1 MDILRKPVIGITCN
15 TLLAEGTVLPGMIRA
30 FANTDYIDAV
40 TKAGGIPILLPP
52 VASPAVISE
61 QVAAVDGLIMSGG
74 PDVDPQLYGE
84 EPLEKLGCVNHV
96 RDEYELLVVKA
107 AAQLKKPILGICRGV
122 QIINVAYGGTL
133 YQDISQIE
141 GTSIK
146 HFQAVTQRDAL
157 WHTVTIKPASTL
169 ASIIGEDNIL
179 VNSFHHQALK
189 TAAPGFNITAYSKD
203 GVIEAIELSGDHF
216 VLGVQWHPEMIAKK
230 YPAMLALFEALVK
243 HASL

>member
-40 TKAGGIPILLPP
+40 TKAEGIPILLPP
-52 VASPAVISE
+52 VANPALISE

-107 AAQLKKPILGICRGV
+107 AAQLKNLSW
-122 QIINVAYGGTL
+122 A
-133 YQDISQIE
+133 
-141 GTSIK
+141 
-146 HFQAVTQRDAL
+146 FAAVYKL
-157 WHTVTIKPASTL
+157 STL
-169 ASIIGEDNIL
+169 PMAGHYIKIYPKLKG
-179 VNSFHHQALK
+179 QALNTFRRLPK
-189 TAAPGFNITAYSKD
+189 ETPCGI
-203 GVIEAIELSGDHF
+203 L
-216 VLGVQWHPEMIAKK
+216 
-230 YPAMLALFEALVK
+230 
-243 HASL
+243 